1 MRSTL
6 AGGGAGGNSQTIS
19 IRPPSWCHCMVQGTI
34 LNIVKM
40 VPMTSIWLIWLAILR
55 QSTVVL
61 AA

>member
-1 MRSTL
+1 
-6 AGGGAGGNSQTIS
+6 
-19 IRPPSWCHCMVQGTI
+19 MVQGTI